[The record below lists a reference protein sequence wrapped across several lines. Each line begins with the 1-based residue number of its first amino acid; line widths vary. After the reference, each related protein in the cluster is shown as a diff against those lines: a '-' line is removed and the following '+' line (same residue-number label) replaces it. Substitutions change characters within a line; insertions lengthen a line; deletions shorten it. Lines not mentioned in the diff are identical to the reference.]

1 MIEANFDQRNRV
13 FVIFFSA
20 FFSQWQRL
28 ERSLWR
34 PNIRNDLAATA
45 NQMQR
50 NEPWT
55 CPRRRVSIDGK
66 KKSWAAICFSSHFP
80 LPRCAAFPRIDLVFL
95 SFFFHPSAIYSQ
107 LIRSTSSNCKCLQR
121 KKGNENQR
129 NDPISSHGDY
139 RPRRHIFHW
148 KILSTMHHP
157 FFFQSQQWIIP
168 NQQSPIVIGQPVAK
182 KGANGLRSFVRVDQ
196 ASYKMDAIKPL

>member
-1 MIEANFDQRNRV
+1 MAAAGT
-13 FVIFFSA
+13 FSLKTEY
-20 FFSQWQRL
+20 QKRL
-28 ERSLWR
+28 GRHRQS
-34 PNIRNDLAATA
+34 DAAEWALNMSTS
-45 NQMQR
+45 
-50 NEPWT
+50 PSFH
-55 CPRRRVSIDGK
+55 RRQ

>member
-1 MIEANFDQRNRV
+1 MAAAGT
-13 FVIFFSA
+13 FSLKTEY
-20 FFSQWQRL
+20 QKRL
-28 ERSLWR
+28 GRHRQS
-34 PNIRNDLAATA
+34 DAAEWALNMSTS
-45 NQMQR
+45 
-50 NEPWT
+50 PSFH
-55 CPRRRVSIDGK
+55 RRQK
-66 KKSWAAICFSSHFP
+66 KKLSCHLF
-80 LPRCAAFPRIDLVFL
+80 FL
-95 SFFFHPSAIYSQ
+95 SFSSSTLRCFSADWSRLPLLFFHPSAIYSQ